1 MFFVRV
7 RKNKLFIGKI
17 GNVSPDLCEFDNNF
31 LLTNKSLDYYTK
43 NTYCYCVNSGDV
55 SIVQAWAAKLLSI
68 RNKLQNPSS

>member
-31 LLTNKSLDYYTK
+31 LLTRALTITLKIPTA
-43 NTYCYCVNSGDV
+43 TV
-55 SIVQAWAAKLLSI
+55 
-68 RNKLQNPSS
+68 